1 MPLDAF
7 CLRAVTQELS
17 AAVTGARIDKVQQ
30 PARDQVVL
38 QLRGGLKLLLHA
50 EGNQPRIHLT
60 RLQRENPAQPPMFCM
75 LLRKHLQGGRI
86 AAVTQPGLERV
97 VRLDV
102 EVINELG
109 QECLRSL
116 VLECMGRH
124 ANLILLDESEHII
137 DCLRRVDFEMSQQR
151 QVLPGLCYHL
161 PPGQVKQDPLAC
173 DREMLRQLLR
183 QAPGEKPLDS
193 WLLDTFF
200 GFSPLIAREL
210 VYRVSGSTDTPAG
223 ALTVEREEAL
233 LSLIEEVISG
243 EGKPVLLLR
252 EGKVAD
258 FSYMPIHQYG
268 ESVTLETEESFS
280 GLLDRFFEIRER
292 QQRIQQRGQDLLKT
306 VRNAKERITRKLLL
320 QEKEYAATQDRE
332 QLRIE
337 GDLITANFYRM
348 EKGQR
353 LLKTENYYDEAC
365 AEIEIALDPLLTP
378 QQNAAKYY
386 KQYSKAKT
394 AEKYLTEQMEI
405 ARQERDWLESVLQE
419 LQQAETEQDFLD
431 IRHEL
436 QQAGYLKAGKE
447 KKQPKRHSGP
457 REFRSSAGLRIL
469 VGRNNEQNDRLTL
482 KEADKRDIWFHTQKI
497 HGSHV
502 ILCTAGQ
509 EPDKQSLT
517 EAAMLAAYY
526 SQGRESTQVAVDYT
540 PVKAVKK
547 PAGARPGMVIYHTYQ
562 TAYVTPDEAL
572 VKQLAVK
579 K

>member
-7 CLRAVTQELS
+7 CLRAVTRELS
-17 AAVTGARIDKVQQ
+17 ETITGARIDKVQQ

-38 QLRGGLKLLLHA
+38 QLRGGMKLLLHA
-50 EGNQPRIHLT
+50 EGTQPRIHLT
-60 RLQRENPAQPPMFCM
+60 YLQRENPQQPPMFCM

-102 EVINELG
+102 EIINEFG
-109 QECLRSL
+109 QECQRSL

-161 PPGQVKQDPLAC
+161 PPEQVKQDPLSC
-173 DREMLRQLLR
+173 DRTMLAQLLR
-183 QAPGEKPLDS
+183 QAPADKPLDA

-210 VYRVSGSTDTPAG
+210 VYRISGSTDTPAG
-223 ALTVEREEAL
+223 MLTLEREEAL
-233 LSLIEEVISG
+233 LTLIEQVISNPG
-243 EGKPVLLLR
+243 QPTLLLR
-252 EGKVAD
+252 EGKAAD
-258 FSYMPIHQYG
+258 FSYMPIRQYG
-268 ESVTLETEESFS
+268 EGVTLEEAESFS
-280 GLLDRFFEIRER
+280 LLLDRFYESRER
-292 QQRIQQRGQDLLKT
+292 QQRMQQRGQDLLKT
-306 VRNAKERITRKLLL
+306 TRNAVERITRKLLL

-332 QLRIE
+332 QLRIKGE
-337 GDLITANFYRM
+337 LITANFYRM

-353 LLKTENYYDEAC
+353 LLKTENYYDENC
-365 AEIEIALDPLLTP
+365 AQIEIALDPLLTP
-378 QQNAAKYY
+378 QQNAAKYF

-394 AEKYLTEQMEI
+394 AEKYLTEQMEK

-419 LQQAETEQDFLD
+419 LRQAETEQDFLD

-447 KKQPKRHSGP
+447 KKQLKRSAGP

-482 KEADKRDIWFHTQKI
+482 KDADKRDIWFHTQKI

-502 ILCTAGQ
+502 ILCTEGQ
-509 EPDKQSLT
+509 EPDKQSMT

-540 PVKAVKK
+540 PVKVVKK
-547 PAGARPGMVIYHTYQ
+547 PAGARPGMVIYNTYQ
-562 TAYVTPDEAL
+562 TAYVTPTEEL